1 MFLSCFKRSR
11 GHKQQYTCTC
21 SSVDSNQFR
30 TLRIDRSCDC
40 ELAWMVK
47 RSESLK
53 ETTTIRSTEKE
64 GLPSSK
70 TNLHGS
76 KSLPT
81 SPHSHSNCTAPRQ
94 STTAQ
99 QRRDLKV
106 GRSKQDFLGWKSESG
121 YRDPTRRLKKTICEE
136 TETVAK
142 GSCEC
147 VAAFTGGQ
155 EGTDFHFTGEDTSLF
170 EVNKEIVHIKT
181 PQVPSKSA
189 PQELCEDNV
198 EEENQFSESCD
209 ESEAF
214 FFTGIDTSLHEP
226 RNYTETAQNNTDL
239 RLGESSTDFEV
250 KVFPNQEVANKVLV
264 HETPAQ
270 NMCDESFVRLKPL
283 KARKNSIQGL
293 EMDQK
298 GERNIPVSLPT
309 SLTGSM
315 EESNPDPERPKSL
328 FRELNRIGS
337 MSLVQNKLMCW
348 KALEEQYTNSN
359 GKHLLPYGCSESPRR
374 KNSRPSDNEDEQV
387 ERMTGNDTLQKDE
400 IDPGVCNGTNGSERS
415 DGSEG
420 SGGIQIEVSS
430 ETSCELDKEGSEEKD
445 AVKSLCNEDKG
456 NDEAYAGTVESV
468 CPDDETPLAKAVNIV
483 NETSST
489 KTLNIGNETDS
500 TEAFNI
506 VGDSTKAVDIVDET
520 DATEIV
526 NIVNETGFTEAVSIV
541 DETDSTEAVNI
552 VNETGSTEAV
562 SCNDE
567 TSFGK
572 ADNITCESDS
582 VGNVSISNETY
593 SAEAVSSV
601 NETDSVQV
609 ISIVDEIEE
618 SNLNKCDDNF
628 EGDNSDSEVSLN

>member
-1 MFLSCFKRSR
+1 MKGPMFLSCFKRSR

-76 KSLPT
+76 KSLPA
-81 SPHSHSNCTAPRQ
+81 SPHSHSNCTAPRR

-99 QRRDLKV
+99 KRRDLKV
-106 GRSKQDFLGWKSESG
+106 VHLEQDFLGGKSESG
-121 YRDPTRRLKKTICEE
+121 CKDPKRRIEKTICEE
-136 TETVAK
+136 TETVAES
-142 GSCEC
+142 SCKC
-147 VAAFTGGQ
+147 VAGFTGGQ

-170 EVNKEIVHIKT
+170 GVNKEIDHIKT
-181 PQVPSKSA
+181 PQVPSQSA
-189 PQELCEDNV
+189 PWDLCEDNA
-198 EEENQFSESCD
+198 EEKNQFNESCD

-226 RNYTETAQNNTDL
+226 RNYTETAQNKTDL

-270 NMCDESFVRLKPL
+270 NMCDESFVRVKPL
-283 KARKNSIQGL
+283 KARKSSIQGL

-298 GERNIPVSLPT
+298 GERSIPVSLPT

-337 MSLVQNKLMCW
+337 MSLVQSKLMCW
-348 KALEEQYTNSN
+348 KALEDQYTNSN

-387 ERMTGNDTLQKDE
+387 ERMTGHDTLQKGE
-400 IDPGVCNGTNGSERS
+400 IDAGVCNGTNGSEES

-430 ETSCELDKEGSEEKD
+430 ETSSELDKEGSQEKD
-445 AVKSLCNEDKG
+445 AVVESPCNEDKG
-456 NDEAYAGTVESV
+456 NDQAYAGRESV
-468 CPDDETPLAKAVNIV
+468 RPDDETPLAEVVNIV
-483 NETSST
+483 NETEST
-489 KTLNIGNETDS
+489 ETVNIVDETGS
-500 TEAFNI
+500 TEAFN
-506 VGDSTKAVDIVDET
+506 VVDDSAKAVDIVNET
-520 DATEIV
+520 DATETV
-526 NIVNETGFTEAVSIV
+526 NIKTGSTEAVSIV
-541 DETDSTEAVNI
+541 DETGSA
-552 VNETGSTEAV
+552 ETV
-562 SCNDE
+562 SCKDE
-567 TSFGK
+567 TSFGE
-572 ADNITCESDS
+572 ADNIACESDS
-582 VGNVSISNETY
+582 GGNVSISNETY
-593 SAEAVSSV
+593 SAEAVSFMD
-601 NETDSVQV
+601 ETDSVQ
-609 ISIVDEIEE
+609 ISSNVDEIEE
-618 SNLNKCDDNF
+618 SDLNKCDDNL
-628 EGDNSDSEVSLN
+628 EGDNSDSEVSLKCNN

>member
-1 MFLSCFKRSR
+1 MKGPMFLSCFKRSR

-76 KSLPT
+76 KSLPA
-81 SPHSHSNCTAPRQ
+81 SPHSHSNCTAPRR

-99 QRRDLKV
+99 KRRDLKV
-106 GRSKQDFLGWKSESG
+106 VHLEQDFLGGKSESG
-121 YRDPTRRLKKTICEE
+121 CKDPKRRIEKTICEE
-136 TETVAK
+136 TETVAES
-142 GSCEC
+142 SCEC
-147 VAAFTGGQ
+147 VAGFTGGQ

-170 EVNKEIVHIKT
+170 GVNKEIDHIKT

-189 PQELCEDNV
+189 LRDLCEDNA
-198 EEENQFSESCD
+198 EEKNQFNESCD

-214 FFTGIDTSLHEP
+214 FFTGIDTSLHEH

-270 NMCDESFVRLKPL
+270 NICDESFVRVKPL
-283 KARKNSIQGL
+283 KARKSSIQGL

-298 GERNIPVSLPT
+298 GERSIPVSLPT

-337 MSLVQNKLMCW
+337 MSLVQSKLMCW
-348 KALEEQYTNSN
+348 KALEDQYTNSN

-387 ERMTGNDTLQKDE
+387 ERMTGHDTLQKGE
-400 IDPGVCNGTNGSERS
+400 IDAGVCNGTNGSEES

-430 ETSCELDKEGSEEKD
+430 ETSSELDKEGSQEKD
-445 AVKSLCNEDKG
+445 AVVESPCNEDKG
-456 NDEAYAGTVESV
+456 NDQAYAGRESV
-468 CPDDETPLAKAVNIV
+468 RPDDETPLAEVVNIV
-483 NETSST
+483 NETEST
-489 KTLNIGNETDS
+489 ETVNIVDETGS
-500 TEAFNI
+500 TEAFN
-506 VGDSTKAVDIVDET
+506 VVDDSAKAVDIVNET
-520 DATEIV
+520 DATETV
-526 NIVNETGFTEAVSIV
+526 NIKTGSTEAVSIV
-541 DETDSTEAVNI
+541 DETGSA
-552 VNETGSTEAV
+552 ETV
-562 SCNDE
+562 SCKDE
-567 TSFGK
+567 TSFGE
-572 ADNITCESDS
+572 ADNIACESDS
-582 VGNVSISNETY
+582 GGNVSISNETY
-593 SAEAVSSV
+593 SAEAVSFMD
-601 NETDSVQV
+601 ETDSVQ
-609 ISIVDEIEE
+609 ISSNVDEIEE
-618 SNLNKCDDNF
+618 SDLNKCDDNL
-628 EGDNSDSEVSLN
+628 EGDNSDSEVSLKCNN

>member
-1 MFLSCFKRSR
+1 MKGPMFLSCFKRSR

-76 KSLPT
+76 KSLPA
-81 SPHSHSNCTAPRQ
+81 SPHSHSNCTAPRR

-99 QRRDLKV
+99 KRRDLKV
-106 GRSKQDFLGWKSESG
+106 VHLEQDFLGGKSESG
-121 YRDPTRRLKKTICEE
+121 CKDPKRRIEKTICEE
-136 TETVAK
+136 TETVAES
-142 GSCEC
+142 SCEC
-147 VAAFTGGQ
+147 VAGFTGGK

-170 EVNKEIVHIKT
+170 EVNKEIDHIKT

-189 PQELCEDNV
+189 PQDLCEDNA
-198 EEENQFSESCD
+198 EEKNQFNESCD

-214 FFTGIDTSLHEP
+214 FFTGIDTSLHEH

-270 NMCDESFVRLKPL
+270 NMCDESFVRVKPL
-283 KARKNSIQGL
+283 KARKSSIQGL

-298 GERNIPVSLPT
+298 GERSIPVSLPT

-337 MSLVQNKLMCW
+337 MSLVQSKLMCW
-348 KALEEQYTNSN
+348 KALEDQYTNSN

-387 ERMTGNDTLQKDE
+387 ERMTGHDTLQKGE
-400 IDPGVCNGTNGSERS
+400 IDAGVCNGTNGSEES

-430 ETSCELDKEGSEEKD
+430 ETSSELDKEGSQEKD
-445 AVKSLCNEDKG
+445 AVLESPCNEDKG
-456 NDEAYAGTVESV
+456 NDQAYAGRESV
-468 CPDDETPLAKAVNIV
+468 RPDDETPLAEVVNIV
-483 NETSST
+483 NETEST
-489 KTLNIGNETDS
+489 ETVNIVDETGS
-500 TEAFNI
+500 TEAFN
-506 VGDSTKAVDIVDET
+506 VVDDSAKAVDIVNET
-520 DATEIV
+520 DATETV
-526 NIVNETGFTEAVSIV
+526 NIKTGSTEAVSIV
-541 DETDSTEAVNI
+541 DETGSA
-552 VNETGSTEAV
+552 ETV
-562 SCNDE
+562 SCKDE
-567 TSFGK
+567 TSFGE
-572 ADNITCESDS
+572 ADNIACESDS
-582 VGNVSISNETY
+582 GGNVSISNETY
-593 SAEAVSSV
+593 SAEAVSFMD
-601 NETDSVQV
+601 ETDSVQ
-609 ISIVDEIEE
+609 ISSNVDEIEE
-618 SNLNKCDDNF
+618 SDLNKCDDNL
-628 EGDNSDSEVSLN
+628 EGDNSNSEVSLKCNN

>member
-53 ETTTIRSTEKE
+53 ETTTIRSTAKE

-81 SPHSHSNCTAPRQ
+81 SPRSRSSCTTARVL
-94 STTAQ
+94 STAQ

-106 GRSKQDFLGWKSESG
+106 GHLEQDFLCGKSESG
-121 YRDPTRRLKKTICEE
+121 YKDPTRRLQNTICEE
-136 TETVAK
+136 TETVAE

-147 VAAFTGGQ
+147 VAGFHGGQ

-181 PQVPSKSA
+181 PQVPSESA
-189 PQELCEDNV
+189 PLELCGDNV
-198 EEENQFSESCD
+198 EEKNQFNESCD

-226 RNYTETAQNNTDL
+226 RNYTETAQNNTNL

-250 KVFPNQEVANKVLV
+250 KVFPKQEVANKVLV
-264 HETPAQ
+264 HEAPAQ
-270 NMCDESFVRLKPL
+270 NMCDESIVRLKPL
-283 KARKNSIQGL
+283 KARKSSIHGL

-298 GERNIPVSLPT
+298 GERSIPVSLPA

-337 MSLVQNKLMCW
+337 MSLVQSKLMSW

-387 ERMTGNDTLQKDE
+387 ERVTGNDTYQKGE
-400 IDPGVCNGTNGSERS
+400 IDAGVCNGTNGSEGS
-415 DGSEG
+415 GGSEG
-420 SGGIQIEVSS
+420 SSGSEDSSGIQIEVSS
-430 ETSCELDKEGSEEKD
+430 ETSCELDREGSEETVEEKG
-445 AVKSLCNEDKG
+445 AVVESPCDEDKG
-456 NDEAYAGTVESV
+456 NDQAYAGQESV
-468 CPDDETPLAKAVNIV
+468 CPDDETSSAEVVNIV
-483 NETSST
+483 NGTE
-489 KTLNIGNETDS
+489 S
-500 TEAFNI
+500 TETVN
-506 VGDSTKAVDIVDET
+506 IVDET
-520 DATEIV
+520 DATETVSI
-526 NIVNETGFTEAVSIV
+526 ETGSTKAVSIV
-541 DETDSTEAVNI
+541 DETDSTE
-552 VNETGSTEAV
+552 TV
-562 SCNDE
+562 SCKDE
-567 TSFGK
+567 TSFGE
-572 ADNITCESDS
+572 ADNIACESDS
-582 VGNVSISNETY
+582 GGNVSISNETY
-593 SAEAVSSV
+593 SAEAVSFMD
-601 NETDSVQV
+601 ETDSVQ
-609 ISIVDEIEE
+609 ISCNVDENEE
-618 SNLNKCDDNF
+618 SDLNKCDDNL
-628 EGDNSDSEVSLN
+628 EGDNSDSEVSLKCNNKYMYMIHRY